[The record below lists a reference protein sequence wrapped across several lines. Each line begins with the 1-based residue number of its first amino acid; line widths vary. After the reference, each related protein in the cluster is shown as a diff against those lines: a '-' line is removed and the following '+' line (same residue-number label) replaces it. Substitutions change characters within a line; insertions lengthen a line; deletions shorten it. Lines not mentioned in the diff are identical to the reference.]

1 MASRRRQ
8 KGADSGQLE
17 GPLEAVR
24 LMVTVSLEAP
34 GRITAEDVQAEI
46 TRLKE
51 ERRMLTQLIQTIERL
66 AVLRYEATGP
76 VSKRGPKVK

>member
-1 MASRRRQ
+1 MAPRKRR
-8 KGADSGQLE
+8 KGGEADPLE

-24 LMVTVSLEAP
+24 LMVTVSQEAP
-34 GRITAEDVQAEI
+34 GRITVEDIQAEI
-46 TRLKE
+46 LRLKE
-51 ERRMLTQLIQTIERL
+51 ERSMLSHLIQSIERL